1 MSMLNV
7 PLNELATTEGMDFS
21 HRGTP
26 LRPQKPEHYVNRQY
40 IDDTLVSSGVRSQA
54 VVPVTCDGVAM
65 SYPVPHNLNTTN
77 IASVQIYNTTGG
89 TKIPIFVNWEPTDVN
104 TITLRPDVLLPGTMT
119 LLVIVTC

>member
-26 LRPQKPEHYVNRQY
+26 LKPQKPEHYVNRQY
-40 IDDTLVSSGVRSQA
+40 IDDTLVSSGIRSKA
-54 VVPVTCDGVAM
+54 EVTVACDGIAM
-65 SYPVPHNLNTTN
+65 SHPVPHNLNTTN

-104 TITLRPDVLLPGTMT
+104 TITLRPDVLLPATMT
-119 LLVIVTC
+119 LLVVVTN

>member
-1 MSMLNV
+1 MSTLNV

-26 LRPQKPEHYVNRQY
+26 LKPQQPEHYVNKQY
-40 IDDTLVSSGVRSQA
+40 VDDTLVSSGARSQA
-54 VVPVTCDGVAM
+54 MVAVNCDGIKTTY
-65 SYPVPHNLNTTN
+65 SVPHNLNTTN

-89 TKIPIFVNWEPTDVN
+89 TKIPIFVNWEPTDAN
-104 TITLRPDVLLPGTMT
+104 TVTLRPDVLLPATMT